1 MTFYRIAPRPG
12 PHLALAPEGTGP
24 AFCHRLEIVLAAV
37 TVPVAA
43 IVLVEEIV
51 PAVVIDPPSCHCP
64 VAVTVP
70 VAEIDLVVETDQEAV
85 IDPVEATDHP
95 SCRYQVI
102 DQVAATGPAMV
113 TVQTGP
119 AMVTAPIDLVMV
131 TVQTVPVMAIAPIG
145 RNVHRERGLRST
157 CLSTHRSI
165 DHRGHVPRDGDHQG
179 RVHQDGVH
187 QATDHLCTYRCMAA
201 DSGIAIHGAGAGTVI
216 P

>member
-1 MTFYRIAPRPG
+1 MTSCRIAPRPG
-12 PHLALAPEGTGP
+12 PHLALAPEATGP
-24 AFCHRLEIVLAAV
+24 AFCHRLEIVPAAV
-37 TVPVAA
+37 TVPEAA

-64 VAVTVP
+64 VA
-70 VAEIDLVVETDQEAV
+70 EIDLVVETDPVAETDQEVV

-102 DQVAATGPAMV
+102 DLTDPAEEIALTDLVAATGPAMV
-113 TVQTGP
+113 IV
-119 AMVTAPIDLVMV
+119 PI
-131 TVQTVPVMAIAPIG
+131 VPVMAIAPIG

-165 DHRGHVPRDGDHQG
+165 DHRDHVPRDGDHQG

-201 DSGIAIHGAGAGTVI
+201 DSGIAIHGAGAGTGI